1 LFFRRRHDTKPAVN
15 EIAGLRMHGSW
26 SESQAA
32 DALVS
37 WPEFN
42 AAAMAFGLTVGYTL
56 ADIEVAFRRLAR
68 KAHPDLGG
76 THEAFRA
83 LLAQRKLLLNQVANQ
98 RAEGSTHDT
107 CF

>member
-1 LFFRRRHDTKPAVN
+1 MKLPGCGCTAP
-15 EIAGLRMHGSW
+15 W

-42 AAAMAFGLTVGYTL
+42 AAAMAFGLTVGYTRT
-56 ADIEVAFRRLAR
+56 DIEVAFRRLAL
-68 KAHPDLGG
+68 KAHPDVGG

-83 LLAQRKLLLNQVANQ
+83 LLAQRELLLNQAADQ
-98 RAEGSTHDT
+98 
-107 CF
+107 